1 MSTFYIHIFH
11 KNLNI
16 LRKIAGLKKS
26 EFSAM
31 LGVKNVF
38 RKDYNSIGPKLL
50 YGIQKHFDGVDE
62 KWLLEDHDYEKIDIM
77 VKKEVAY
84 GQKAEDLTSPEQGLA
99 QDSDRG
105 SYEFPDLSKHKVK
118 TIMASISPEE
128 MCLIEALRE
137 IDAIGRVG
145 ILSAA
150 INQLNEAKRSENVRG
165 NMTKIKKI
173 DMAIKVLS
181 RAISETD

>member
-50 YGIQKHFDGVDE
+50 YGIQKHFDGVT
-62 KWLLEDHDYEKIDIM
+62 KSGCLRTM
-77 VKKEVAY
+77 TMKK
-84 GQKAEDLTSPEQGLA
+84 LTLW
-99 QDSDRG
+99 
-105 SYEFPDLSKHKVK
+105 
-118 TIMASISPEE
+118 
-128 MCLIEALRE
+128 
-137 IDAIGRVG
+137 
-145 ILSAA
+145 
-150 INQLNEAKRSENVRG
+150 
-165 NMTKIKKI
+165 
-173 DMAIKVLS
+173 
-181 RAISETD
+181 